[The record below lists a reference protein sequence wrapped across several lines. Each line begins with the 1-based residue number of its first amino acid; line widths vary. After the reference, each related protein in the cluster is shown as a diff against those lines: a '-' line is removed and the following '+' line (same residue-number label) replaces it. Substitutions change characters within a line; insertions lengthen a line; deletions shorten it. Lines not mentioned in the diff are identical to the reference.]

1 MKSAS
6 TGLKFISF
14 CIGVFCN
21 KDVIKVNSTIDSATD
36 KFKITETKKVERS
49 LKGKNIIDIL
59 SDYIVFDIET
69 TGLDSSYDEIIEI
82 GAIKVHNNKIV
93 SKFNSLIKPKNKID
107 EYITR
112 LTGITNEM
120 VKDAPTIE
128 EILPDFM
135 NYINNSILIGHN
147 VNFDINFIYD
157 NLYRN
162 GLDVLTNDFI
172 DTMRIARKLLPE
184 LPHHRLID
192 LAKYFKIDETNNH
205 RALKDCEITMNVYEQ
220 LKNIV
225 LEKYENEENFK
236 DVFKKYKNGLP
247 LRAKNIISVNTEFD
261 IDSFFYDKYVAITG
275 TLEKMSRKEA
285 MQIIVDSGGHCEDNV
300 TKKTN
305 YLILGN
311 NDYNPIL
318 RGKKS
323 SKLIKA
329 ETLKLEGKDIEIIS
343 ENVFYDIINDYVKK

>member
-1 MKSAS
+1 MNFTINVEMGRFSIVEREKIER
-6 TGLKFISF
+6 TLK
-14 CIGVFCN
+14 G
-21 KDVIKVNSTIDSATD
+21 KSTID
-36 KFKITETKKVERS
+36 
-49 LKGKNIIDIL
+49 LL

-69 TGLDSSYDEIIEI
+69 TGLDSSYDEVIEI
-82 GAIKVHNNKIV
+82 GAIKVKNNKTV
-93 SKFNSLIKPKNKID
+93 SKFNSLVKPKNEID
-107 EYITR
+107 EYITE

-128 EILPDFM
+128 EVLPDFM
-135 NYINNSILIGHN
+135 DYIGNDILIGHN

-162 GLDVLTNDFI
+162 KLDVLTNDFI
-172 DTMRIARKLLPE
+172 DIMRISRKLLPE

-192 LAKYFKIDETNNH
+192 LAKYFKIDSTNNH
-205 RALKDCEITMNVYEQ
+205 RSLKDCEITMNVYEN
-220 LKNIV
+220 LKEIA
-225 LEKYENEENFK
+225 LQKYDNVDEFK
-236 DVFKKYKNGLP
+236 NAFKKHKKEG
-247 LRAKNIISVNTEFD
+247 LRAKDIVSTNTDFD
-261 IDSFFYDKYVAITG
+261 VDNLFYDKYVAITG
-275 TLEKMSRKEA
+275 TLEKMQRKEA
-285 MQIIVDSGGHCEDNV
+285 MQIIVDLGGHCEDNV

-343 ENVFYDIINDYVKK
+343 ENVFYDIIDDWGKL

>member
-1 MKSAS
+1 MNFTINVEMGRFSIAEREKIER
-6 TGLKFISF
+6 TLK
-14 CIGVFCN
+14 G
-21 KDVIKVNSTIDSATD
+21 KSTID
-36 KFKITETKKVERS
+36 
-49 LKGKNIIDIL
+49 LL
-59 SDYIVFDIET
+59 SDYIIFDIET
-69 TGLDSSYDEIIEI
+69 TGLDSSYDEVIEI
-82 GAIKVHNNKIV
+82 GAIKVKNNKIV
-93 SKFNSLIKPKNKID
+93 SKFNSLVKPKNEID
-107 EYITR
+107 EYITE

-135 NYINNSILIGHN
+135 NYIGNDILIGHN

-162 GLDVLTNDFI
+162 KFDVLTNDFI
-172 DTMRIARKLLPE
+172 DTMRISRKLLPE

-192 LAKYFKIDETNNH
+192 LAKYFKIDSTNNH
-205 RALKDCEITMNVYEQ
+205 RSLKDCEITMNVYEN
-220 LKNIV
+220 LKEIA
-225 LEKYENEENFK
+225 LQKYGNVDEFK
-236 DVFKKYKNGLP
+236 NTFKKHKKEG
-247 LRAKNIISVNTEFD
+247 LRAKDIISTNTEFD
-261 IDSFFYDKYVAITG
+261 VDNLFYDKYVAITG
-275 TLEKMSRKEA
+275 TLEKMLRKEA
-285 MQIIVDSGGHCEDNV
+285 MQIIVDLGGHCEDNV

-343 ENVFYDIINDYVKK
+343 ENVFYDIIDDWGKL

>member
-1 MKSAS
+1 MNFTINVEMGRFSIAEREKIER
-6 TGLKFISF
+6 TLK
-14 CIGVFCN
+14 G
-21 KDVIKVNSTIDSATD
+21 KSTID
-36 KFKITETKKVERS
+36 
-49 LKGKNIIDIL
+49 LL
-59 SDYIVFDIET
+59 SDYIIFDIET
-69 TGLDSSYDEIIEI
+69 TGLDSSYDEVIEI
-82 GAIKVHNNKIV
+82 GAIKVKNNKIV
-93 SKFNSLIKPKNKID
+93 SKFNSLVKPKNEID
-107 EYITR
+107 EYITE

-135 NYINNSILIGHN
+135 NYIGNDILIGHN

-162 GLDVLTNDFI
+162 KFDVLTNDFI
-172 DTMRIARKLLPE
+172 DTMRISRKLLPE

-192 LAKYFKIDETNNH
+192 LAKYFKIDSTNNH
-205 RALKDCEITMNVYEQ
+205 RSLKDCEITMNVYEN
-220 LKNIV
+220 LKEIA
-225 LEKYENEENFK
+225 LQKYDNVDEFK
-236 DVFKKYKNGLP
+236 NAFKKHKKEG
-247 LRAKNIISVNTEFD
+247 LRAKDIVSTNTEFD
-261 IDSFFYDKYVAITG
+261 VDNLFYDKYVAITG
-275 TLEKMSRKEA
+275 TLEKMLRKEA
-285 MQIIVDSGGHCEDNV
+285 MQIIVDLGGHCEDGV

-305 YLILGN
+305 FLILGN

-343 ENVFYDIINDYVKK
+343 ENVFYDIIDDYVKI

>member
-1 MKSAS
+1 MNFTINVEMGRFSIAEREKIER
-6 TGLKFISF
+6 TLK
-14 CIGVFCN
+14 G
-21 KDVIKVNSTIDSATD
+21 KSTID
-36 KFKITETKKVERS
+36 
-49 LKGKNIIDIL
+49 LL

-69 TGLDSSYDEIIEI
+69 TGLDSSYDEVIEI
-82 GAIKVHNNKIV
+82 GAIKVKNNKIV
-93 SKFNSLIKPKNKID
+93 SKFNSFVKPKNEID
-107 EYITR
+107 EYITE

-135 NYINNSILIGHN
+135 NYIGNDILIGHN

-162 GLDVLTNDFI
+162 KFDVLTNDFI
-172 DTMRIARKLLPE
+172 DTMRISRKLLPE

-192 LAKYFKIDETNNH
+192 LAKYFKIDSTNNH
-205 RALKDCEITMNVYEQ
+205 RSLKDCEITMNVYEN
-220 LKNIV
+220 LKEIA
-225 LEKYENEENFK
+225 LQKYDNVDEFK
-236 DVFKKYKNGLP
+236 NAFKKHKKEG
-247 LRAKNIISVNTEFD
+247 LRAKDIVSTNTEFD
-261 IDSFFYDKYVAITG
+261 VDNLFYDKYVAITG
-275 TLEKMSRKEA
+275 TLEKMLRKEA
-285 MQIIVDSGGHCEDNV
+285 MQIIVDLGGHCEDGV

-305 YLILGN
+305 FLILGN

-343 ENVFYDIINDYVKK
+343 ENVFYDIIDDYVEL

>member
-1 MKSAS
+1 MNFTINVEMGRFSIAEREKIER
-6 TGLKFISF
+6 TLK
-14 CIGVFCN
+14 G
-21 KDVIKVNSTIDSATD
+21 KSTID
-36 KFKITETKKVERS
+36 
-49 LKGKNIIDIL
+49 LL
-59 SDYIVFDIET
+59 SDYIIFDIET
-69 TGLDSSYDEIIEI
+69 TGLDSSYDEVIEI
-82 GAIKVHNNKIV
+82 GAIKVKNNKIV
-93 SKFNSLIKPKNKID
+93 SKFNSLVKPKNEID
-107 EYITR
+107 EYITE

-135 NYINNSILIGHN
+135 NYIGNDILIGHN

-162 GLDVLTNDFI
+162 KFDVLTNDFI
-172 DTMRIARKLLPE
+172 DTMRISRKLLPE

-192 LAKYFKIDETNNH
+192 LAKYFKIDSINNH
-205 RALKDCEITMNVYEQ
+205 RSLKDCEITMNVYEN
-220 LKNIV
+220 LKEIA
-225 LEKYENEENFK
+225 LQKYDNVDEFK
-236 DVFKKYKNGLP
+236 NAFKKHKKEG
-247 LRAKNIISVNTEFD
+247 LRAKDIVSTNTEFD
-261 IDSFFYDKYVAITG
+261 VDNLFYDKYVAITG
-275 TLEKMSRKEA
+275 TLEKMLRKEA
-285 MQIIVDSGGHCEDNV
+285 MQIIVDLGGHCEDGV

-305 YLILGN
+305 FLILGN

-343 ENVFYDIINDYVKK
+343 ENVFYDIIDDWGKL

>member
-1 MKSAS
+1 MKF
-6 TGLKFISF
+6 TINVEMGKFSI
-14 CIGVFCN
+14 IERE
-21 KDVIKVNSTIDSATD
+21 KID
-36 KFKITETKKVERS
+36 RN
-49 LKGKNIIDIL
+49 LKGKSSIDIL

-69 TGLDSSYDEIIEI
+69 TGLDSFYDDVIEI
-82 GAIKVHNNKIV
+82 GAIKVKNNKIV
-93 SKFNSLIKPKNKID
+93 SKFNSLVKPQKEID
-107 EYITR
+107 EYITE
-112 LTGITNEM
+112 LTGINNEM

-135 NYINNSILIGHN
+135 DYIGNDILIGHN

-162 GLDVLTNDFI
+162 KFDLLVNDFI
-172 DTMRIARKLLPE
+172 DTMRISRKLLPG

-192 LAKYFKIDETNNH
+192 LAKYFEIDTTNNH
-205 RALKDCEITMNVYEQ
+205 RALKDCEITMNIYEQ
-220 LKNIV
+220 LKKLALQQYVNV
-225 LEKYENEENFK
+225 EEFK
-236 DVFKKYKNGLP
+236 NAFKKHKNGIALKA
-247 LRAKNIISVNTEFD
+247 RDIVTSNTEFD
-261 IDSFFYDKYVAITG
+261 VDNLFYDKYVAITG
-275 TLEKMSRKEA
+275 TLGKIQRKDA
-285 MQIIVDSGGHCEDNV
+285 MQIIVDLGGHCEDNV

-343 ENVFYDIINDYVKK
+343 ENVFYDIIDDSVEI

>member
-1 MKSAS
+1 MNFTINVEIGRFSIAEREKIER
-6 TGLKFISF
+6 TLK
-14 CIGVFCN
+14 G
-21 KDVIKVNSTIDSATD
+21 KSTID
-36 KFKITETKKVERS
+36 
-49 LKGKNIIDIL
+49 LL
-59 SDYIVFDIET
+59 SDYIIFDIET
-69 TGLDSSYDEIIEI
+69 TGLDSSYDEVIEI
-82 GAIKVHNNKIV
+82 GAIKVKNNKIV
-93 SKFNSLIKPKNKID
+93 SKFNSLVKPKNEID
-107 EYITR
+107 EYITE

-135 NYINNSILIGHN
+135 NYIGNDILIGHN

-162 GLDVLTNDFI
+162 KFDVLTNDFI
-172 DTMRIARKLLPE
+172 DTMRISRKLLPE

-192 LAKYFKIDETNNH
+192 LAKYFKIDSTNNH
-205 RALKDCEITMNVYEQ
+205 RSLKDCEITMNVYEN
-220 LKNIV
+220 LKEIA
-225 LEKYENEENFK
+225 LQKYDNVDEFK
-236 DVFKKYKNGLP
+236 NAFKKHKKEG
-247 LRAKNIISVNTEFD
+247 LRAKDIVSTNTEFD
-261 IDSFFYDKYVAITG
+261 VDNLFYDKYVAITG
-275 TLEKMSRKEA
+275 TLEKMLRKEA
-285 MQIIVDSGGHCEDNV
+285 MQIIVDLGGHCEDGV

-305 YLILGN
+305 FLILGN

-343 ENVFYDIINDYVKK
+343 ENVFYDIIDDWGKL

>member
-1 MKSAS
+1 MNFTINVEMGRFSIVERERIER
-6 TGLKFISF
+6 TLK
-14 CIGVFCN
+14 G
-21 KDVIKVNSTIDSATD
+21 KSTID
-36 KFKITETKKVERS
+36 
-49 LKGKNIIDIL
+49 LL

-69 TGLDSSYDEIIEI
+69 TGLDSSYDEVIEI
-82 GAIKVHNNKIV
+82 GAIKVKKNKTV
-93 SKFNSLIKPKNKID
+93 SKFNSLVKPKNEVD
-107 EYITR
+107 EYITE

-128 EILPDFM
+128 EVLPDFM
-135 NYINNSILIGHN
+135 DYIGNDILIGHN

-162 GLDVLTNDFI
+162 KLDVLTNDFI
-172 DTMRIARKLLPE
+172 DTMRISRKLLPE

-192 LAKYFKIDETNNH
+192 LAKYFKIDSTNNH
-205 RALKDCEITMNVYEQ
+205 RSLKDCEITMNVYEN
-220 LKNIV
+220 LKEIA
-225 LEKYENEENFK
+225 LQKYDNVDEFK
-236 DVFKKYKNGLP
+236 NALKKHKKEG
-247 LRAKNIISVNTEFD
+247 LRAKDIVSTNTDFD
-261 IDSFFYDKYVAITG
+261 VDNLFYDKYVAITG
-275 TLEKMSRKEA
+275 TLEKMQRKEA
-285 MQIIVDSGGHCEDNV
+285 MQIIVDLGGHCEDNV

-343 ENVFYDIINDYVKK
+343 ENVFYDIIDDYVEV

>member
-1 MKSAS
+1 MNFTINVEMGRFSIAEREKIER
-6 TGLKFISF
+6 TLK
-14 CIGVFCN
+14 G
-21 KDVIKVNSTIDSATD
+21 KSTID
-36 KFKITETKKVERS
+36 
-49 LKGKNIIDIL
+49 LL
-59 SDYIVFDIET
+59 SDYIIFDIET

-82 GAIKVHNNKIV
+82 GAIKVKNNKIV
-93 SKFNSLIKPKNKID
+93 SKFNSLVKPKNEID
-107 EYITR
+107 EYITE

-135 NYINNSILIGHN
+135 NYIGNDILIGHN

-162 GLDVLTNDFI
+162 KFDVLTNDFI
-172 DTMRIARKLLPE
+172 DTMRISRKLLPE

-192 LAKYFKIDETNNH
+192 LAKYFKIDSTNNH
-205 RALKDCEITMNVYEQ
+205 RSLKDCEITMNVYEN
-220 LKNIV
+220 LKEIA
-225 LEKYENEENFK
+225 LQKYDNVDEFK
-236 DVFKKYKNGLP
+236 NAFKKHKKEG
-247 LRAKNIISVNTEFD
+247 LRAKDIVSTNTEFD
-261 IDSFFYDKYVAITG
+261 VDNLFYDKYVAITG
-275 TLEKMSRKEA
+275 TLEKMLRKEA
-285 MQIIVDSGGHCEDNV
+285 MQIIVDLGGHCEDGV

-305 YLILGN
+305 FLILGN

-343 ENVFYDIINDYVKK
+343 ENVFYDIVDDYVKI

>member
-1 MKSAS
+1 MNFTINVEMGRFSIVEREKIER
-6 TGLKFISF
+6 TLK
-14 CIGVFCN
+14 G
-21 KDVIKVNSTIDSATD
+21 KSTID
-36 KFKITETKKVERS
+36 
-49 LKGKNIIDIL
+49 LL

-69 TGLDSSYDEIIEI
+69 TGLDSSYDEVIEI
-82 GAIKVHNNKIV
+82 GAIKVKNNKTV
-93 SKFNSLIKPKNKID
+93 SKFNSLVKPKNEID
-107 EYITR
+107 EYITE

-135 NYINNSILIGHN
+135 NYIGNDILIGHN
-147 VNFDINFIYD
+147 INFDINFIYD

-162 GLDVLTNDFI
+162 KFDVLTNDFI
-172 DTMRIARKLLPE
+172 DTMRISRKLLSE

-192 LAKYFKIDETNNH
+192 LAKYFKIDSTNNH
-205 RALKDCEITMNVYEQ
+205 RSLKDCEITMNVYEN
-220 LKNIV
+220 LKEIA
-225 LEKYENEENFK
+225 LQKYDNVDEFK
-236 DVFKKYKNGLP
+236 NAFKKHKKEG
-247 LRAKNIISVNTEFD
+247 LRAKDIVSTNTEFD
-261 IDSFFYDKYVAITG
+261 VDNLFYDKYVAITG
-275 TLEKMSRKEA
+275 TLEKMLRKEA
-285 MQIIVDSGGHCEDNV
+285 MQIIVDLGGHCEDNV

-343 ENVFYDIINDYVKK
+343 ENVFYDIIDDWGKL

>member
-1 MKSAS
+1 MNFTINVEMGRFSIAEREKIER
-6 TGLKFISF
+6 TLK
-14 CIGVFCN
+14 G
-21 KDVIKVNSTIDSATD
+21 KSTID
-36 KFKITETKKVERS
+36 
-49 LKGKNIIDIL
+49 LL
-59 SDYIVFDIET
+59 SDYIIFDIET
-69 TGLDSSYDEIIEI
+69 TWLDSSYDEVIEI
-82 GAIKVHNNKIV
+82 GAIKVKNNKIV
-93 SKFNSLIKPKNKID
+93 SKFNSLVKPKNEID
-107 EYITR
+107 EYITE

-135 NYINNSILIGHN
+135 NYIGNDILIGHN

-162 GLDVLTNDFI
+162 KFDVLTNDFI
-172 DTMRIARKLLPE
+172 DTMRISRKLLPE

-192 LAKYFKIDETNNH
+192 LAKYFKIDSTNNH
-205 RALKDCEITMNVYEQ
+205 RSLKDCEITMNVYEN
-220 LKNIV
+220 LKEIA
-225 LEKYENEENFK
+225 LQKYDNVDEFK
-236 DVFKKYKNGLP
+236 NAFKKHKKEG
-247 LRAKNIISVNTEFD
+247 LRAKDIVSTNTEFD
-261 IDSFFYDKYVAITG
+261 VDNLFYDKYVAITG
-275 TLEKMSRKEA
+275 TLEKMLRKEA
-285 MQIIVDSGGHCEDNV
+285 MQIIVDLGGHCEDGV

-305 YLILGN
+305 FLISGN

-343 ENVFYDIINDYVKK
+343 ENVFYDIIDDWGKL

>member
-1 MKSAS
+1 MNFTINVEMGRFSIAEREKIER
-6 TGLKFISF
+6 TLK
-14 CIGVFCN
+14 G
-21 KDVIKVNSTIDSATD
+21 KSTID
-36 KFKITETKKVERS
+36 
-49 LKGKNIIDIL
+49 LL
-59 SDYIVFDIET
+59 SDYIIFDIET

-82 GAIKVHNNKIV
+82 GAIKVKNNKIV
-93 SKFNSLIKPKNKID
+93 SKFNSLVKPKNEID
-107 EYITR
+107 EYITE

-135 NYINNSILIGHN
+135 NYIGNDILIGHN

-162 GLDVLTNDFI
+162 KFDVLTNDFI
-172 DTMRIARKLLPE
+172 DTMRISRKLLPE

-192 LAKYFKIDETNNH
+192 LAKYFKIDSTNNH
-205 RALKDCEITMNVYEQ
+205 RSLKDCEITMNVYEN
-220 LKNIV
+220 LKEIA
-225 LEKYENEENFK
+225 LQKYDNVDEFK
-236 DVFKKYKNGLP
+236 NAFKKHKKEG
-247 LRAKNIISVNTEFD
+247 LRAKDIVSTNTEFD
-261 IDSFFYDKYVAITG
+261 VDNLFYNKYVAITG
-275 TLEKMSRKEA
+275 TLEKMLRKEA
-285 MQIIVDSGGHCEDNV
+285 MQIIVDLGGHCEDGV

-305 YLILGN
+305 FLILGN

-343 ENVFYDIINDYVKK
+343 ENVFYDIVDDYVKI

>member
-1 MKSAS
+1 MNFTINVEMGRFSIAEREKIER
-6 TGLKFISF
+6 TLK
-14 CIGVFCN
+14 G
-21 KDVIKVNSTIDSATD
+21 KSTID
-36 KFKITETKKVERS
+36 
-49 LKGKNIIDIL
+49 LL
-59 SDYIVFDIET
+59 SDYIIFDIET
-69 TGLDSSYDEIIEI
+69 TGLDSSYDEVIEI
-82 GAIKVHNNKIV
+82 GAIKVKNNKIV
-93 SKFNSLIKPKNKID
+93 SKFNSLVKPKNEID
-107 EYITR
+107 EYITE

-135 NYINNSILIGHN
+135 NYIGNDILIGHN

-162 GLDVLTNDFI
+162 KFDVLTNDFI
-172 DTMRIARKLLPE
+172 DTMRISRKLLPE

-192 LAKYFKIDETNNH
+192 LAKYFKIDSTNNH
-205 RALKDCEITMNVYEQ
+205 RSLKDCEITMNVYEN
-220 LKNIV
+220 LKEIA
-225 LEKYENEENFK
+225 LQKYDNVDEFK
-236 DVFKKYKNGLP
+236 NAFKKHKKEG
-247 LRAKNIISVNTEFD
+247 LRAKDIVSTNTEFD
-261 IDSFFYDKYVAITG
+261 VDNLFYDKYVAITG
-275 TLEKMSRKEA
+275 TLEKMLRKEA
-285 MQIIVDSGGHCEDNV
+285 IQIIVDLGGHCEDGV

-305 YLILGN
+305 FLILGN

-343 ENVFYDIINDYVKK
+343 ENVFYDIIDDWGKL

>member
-1 MKSAS
+1 MNFTINVEMGRFSIVEREKIER
-6 TGLKFISF
+6 TLK
-14 CIGVFCN
+14 G
-21 KDVIKVNSTIDSATD
+21 KSTID
-36 KFKITETKKVERS
+36 
-49 LKGKNIIDIL
+49 LL

-69 TGLDSSYDEIIEI
+69 TGLDSSYDEVIEI
-82 GAIKVHNNKIV
+82 GAIKVKNNKTV
-93 SKFNSLIKPKNKID
+93 SKFNSLVKPKNEID
-107 EYITR
+107 EYITE

-128 EILPDFM
+128 EVLPDFM
-135 NYINNSILIGHN
+135 DYIGNDILIGHN

-162 GLDVLTNDFI
+162 KLDVLTNDFI
-172 DTMRIARKLLPE
+172 DIMRISRNLLPE

-192 LAKYFKIDETNNH
+192 LAKYFKIDSTNNH
-205 RALKDCEITMNVYEQ
+205 RSLKDCEITMNVYEN
-220 LKNIV
+220 LKEIA
-225 LEKYENEENFK
+225 LQKYDNVDEFK
-236 DVFKKYKNGLP
+236 NAFKKHKKEG
-247 LRAKNIISVNTEFD
+247 LRAKDIVSTNTDFD
-261 IDSFFYDKYVAITG
+261 VDNLFYDKYIAITG
-275 TLEKMSRKEA
+275 TLEKMQRKEA
-285 MQIIVDSGGHCEDNV
+285 MQIIVDLGGHCEDNV

-343 ENVFYDIINDYVKK
+343 ENVFYDIIDDWGKL

>member
-1 MKSAS
+1 MNFTINVEMGRFSIAEREKIER
-6 TGLKFISF
+6 TLK
-14 CIGVFCN
+14 G
-21 KDVIKVNSTIDSATD
+21 KSTID
-36 KFKITETKKVERS
+36 
-49 LKGKNIIDIL
+49 LL

-69 TGLDSSYDEIIEI
+69 TGLDSSYDEVIEI
-82 GAIKVHNNKIV
+82 GAIKVKNNKIV
-93 SKFNSLIKPKNKID
+93 SKFNSLVKPKNEID
-107 EYITR
+107 EYITE

-128 EILPDFM
+128 KILPDFM
-135 NYINNSILIGHN
+135 NYIGNDILIGHN

-162 GLDVLTNDFI
+162 KFDVLTNDFI
-172 DTMRIARKLLPE
+172 DTMRISRKLLPE

-192 LAKYFKIDETNNH
+192 LAKYFKIDSTNNH
-205 RALKDCEITMNVYEQ
+205 RTLKDCEITVNVYEN
-220 LKNIV
+220 LKEIA
-225 LEKYENEENFK
+225 LQKYENVDEFK
-236 DVFKKYKNGLP
+236 NAFKKHKKEG
-247 LRAKNIISVNTEFD
+247 LRAKDIVSTNTEFD
-261 IDSFFYDKYVAITG
+261 VDNLFYDKYVAITG
-275 TLEKMSRKEA
+275 TLEKMLRKEA
-285 MQIIVDSGGHCEDNV
+285 MQIIVDLGGHCEDNV

-329 ETLKLEGKDIEIIS
+329 EILKLEGKDIEIIS
-343 ENVFYDIINDYVKK
+343 ENVFYDIIDDWGKL